1 MPAEATAVT
10 ACIPGPPPA
19 SRWYGPRVVT
29 ASSLVLAL
37 TAPGQT
43 AAISA
48 FVDPLVHGLH
58 ISRTGISAAYLAG
71 TLAGAAAMPL
81 FGRGIDRFGARRLMA
96 LIALGFGAVLIGLS
110 AVSGIA
116 GLTAGFA
123 GIRMLGQGA
132 LNLTA
137 TTAVAVYIERRR
149 GLAQGI
155 TAAIGTAGISLAPV
169 VLESLVAR
177 HGFRTVWLAEGLII
191 WASVIP
197 LALLGLPRHPQ
208 PGPPPARCPAVPAR
222 PRTLPPADW
231 TRSQAMRTAMF
242 WVIASGVAV
251 VALLGTALTFNQIS
265 LLGERGLTPA
275 QAAANFI
282 PQMAAG
288 LAATLATGYLA
299 DRVPDRVLIIA
310 SLAILTGP
318 LTAAGYV
325 SPGWS
330 AIGYGMAI
338 GVAGNSFRIIEA
350 TAFPSCFGL
359 THIGA
364 IRGVVHTLTVAG
376 SAFGPLLLS
385 LGHSWAGS
393 YRPVLLALTVL
404 PLAAI
409 VFAAVARTPPASPPA
424 PAPRPGAP
432 EGTAAAAGHGGH

>member
-1 MPAEATAVT
+1 
-10 ACIPGPPPA
+10 
-19 SRWYGPRVVT
+19 
-29 ASSLVLAL
+29 
-37 TAPGQT
+37 
-43 AAISA
+43 
-48 FVDPLVHGLH
+48 
-58 ISRTGISAAYLAG
+58 
-71 TLAGAAAMPL
+71 
-81 FGRGIDRFGARRLMA
+81 
-96 LIALGFGAVLIGLS
+96 
-110 AVSGIA
+110 
-116 GLTAGFA
+116 
-123 GIRMLGQGA
+123 
-132 LNLTA
+132 
-137 TTAVAVYIERRR
+137 
-149 GLAQGI
+149 
-155 TAAIGTAGISLAPV
+155 
-169 VLESLVAR
+169 
-177 HGFRTVWLAEGLII
+177 
-191 WASVIP
+191 
-197 LALLGLPRHPQ
+197 
-208 PGPPPARCPAVPAR
+208 
-222 PRTLPPADW
+222 
-231 TRSQAMRTAMF
+231 MF

-310 SLAILTGP
+310 SLAILTGA

-350 TAFPSCFGL
+350 TAFPTCFGL

-393 YRPVLLALTVL
+393 YRPVLLALTAL

-409 VFAAVARTPPASPPA
+409 VFAALARTPPANPPA
-424 PAPRPGAP
+424 PAPRPDTT
-432 EGTAAAAGHGGH
+432 ESTDAAAA

>member
-1 MPAEATAVT
+1 M
-10 ACIPGPPPA
+10 
-19 SRWYGPRVVT
+19 
-29 ASSLVLAL
+29 
-37 TAPGQT
+37 
-43 AAISA
+43 
-48 FVDPLVHGLH
+48 HGLH

-155 TAAIGTAGISLAPV
+155 TAAVGTAGIALAPV
-169 VLESLVAR
+169 VLESQVAQ
-177 HGFRTVWLAEGLII
+177 HGFRAVWLAEGLII
-191 WASVIP
+191 WAAVIP
-197 LALLGLPRHPQ
+197 LALLGLPRRPR
-208 PGPPPARCPAVPAR
+208 PAPPPARHLAVPA
-222 PRTLPPADW
+222 PRHPLPPEDW
-231 TRSQAMRTAMF
+231 TRAQAMRTATF

-251 VALLGTALTFNQIS
+251 VALLGTGLTFDQIS

-288 LAATLATGYLA
+288 LAATVLTGYLA

-310 SLAILTGP
+310 SLAILTGA

-376 SAFGPLLLS
+376 SAFGPPLLS

-393 YRPVLLALTVL
+393 YRPVLLALTAL

-409 VFAAVARTPPASPPA
+409 VFAALARTPPANPPA
-424 PAPRPGAP
+424 PAPWPDAA
-432 EGTAAAAGHGGH
+432 ESTDAAAA